1 MNEEKLK
8 SEEQNLE
15 LNLTQFYP
23 DVWRYIDSCSV
34 KYQNDYFRFQKLQS
48 IILICIPLF
57 VILSV
62 TLNYDFPMAILPF
75 LLLVVLV
82 LINTL
87 LPAEKYALAW
97 QITRSVSESIKREVW
112 LYFMSCDS
120 FGTGTPAK
128 TSDSRSYF
136 ISTVTKLVKSLDIKC
151 GSIQGDEKG
160 GFYVTDYIDKMRLSD
175 TMQKFDY
182 YKRYRMD
189 DQINWYKN
197 KSNRNG
203 LLGKNFY
210 LSMLIV
216 IFISLALSLVLGLI
230 YHGYLEVIDLLVA
243 IILSLQSYGNSKR
256 FIELEYTYKNTFLE
270 LKEIKERAE
279 SPSADETCKIVKL
292 FELAISREH
301 EIWRYRHGAKA

>member
-1 MNEEKLK
+1 MKSDEE
-8 SEEQNLE
+8 NLE
-15 LNLTQFYP
+15 LNLAQFYP
-23 DVWRYIDSCSV
+23 EVWRYIDSCSV
-34 KYQNDYFRFQKLQS
+34 NYQNNYFNIQKLQS

-62 TLNYDFPMAILPF
+62 SLNYYFPLPVLPV
-75 LLLVVLV
+75 LLLVGLV
-82 LINTL
+82 LIMLL
-87 LPAEKYALAW
+87 LPVEKYALAW
-97 QITRSVSESIKREVW
+97 QKTRSVSESIKREVW

-120 FGTGTPAK
+120 FGTPEKTPL
-128 TSDSRSYF
+128 TRSYL
-136 ISTVTKLVKSLDIKC
+136 IGIVTKLVQSLDIKC
-151 GSIQGDEKG
+151 GSIQGAERD
-160 GFYVTDYIDKMRLSD
+160 GFYVTDYIDKMRLRD
-175 TMQKFDY
+175 TMQKYDY

-210 LSMLIV
+210 LSMLVV
-216 IFISLALSLVLGLI
+216 IFVSLVLSLVFGLI

-279 SPSADETCKIVKL
+279 STSADETCKIVKL
-292 FELAISREH
+292 FESAISREH
-301 EIWRYRHGAKA
+301 EIWRYRHGAKT